1 MTVKPES
8 AVKKF
13 CFGAGRIPGG
23 PSLLSL
29 LSCPSSFPHVTTVG
43 PRAPQSVYGTSVP
56 GPSAHGP
63 PSTSGVGMRRSETLV
78 VAGWWEEVEA
88 KVASWELLFLEVVK
102 FLTS

>member
-43 PRAPQSVYGTSVP
+43 PRAPQVSVWNVSP
-56 GPSAHGP
+56 RAL
-63 PSTSGVGMRRSETLV
+63 STWSSQHLWGGDEKERDFGGGRLVGR
-78 VAGWWEEVEA
+78 G
-88 KVASWELLFLEVVK
+88 
-102 FLTS
+102 